1 MNTRIITLK
10 QKVKQ
15 RNCAFYC
22 PSTFHNRSSDIDDS
36 SDIDGSSDIVY
47 SYLMCSQ
54 AIDQNIFPK
63 VLGTAQVFYCPKPTA
78 EGNRT
83 LELFPVPR
91 EKNLVY
97 LLPGYTLDNC
107 FIT

>member
-1 MNTRIITLK
+1 MICITL
-10 QKVKQ
+10 
-15 RNCAFYC
+15 
-22 PSTFHNRSSDIDDS
+22 
-36 SDIDGSSDIVY
+36 IVY

-54 AIDQNIFPK
+54 AIDQHMFRK

-78 EGNRT
+78 EGNIT

-91 EKNLVY
+91 EIFSG
-97 LLPGYTLDNC
+97 LLPGSTLNNC